1 MRRKRI
7 LVYSPGNGED
17 GCAWYRGIGPWSHIG
32 KNFADEVEVRF
43 AHSKIQWG
51 DIRMADCLFMLRP
64 YTAEEVMMARMAKRL
79 KVPVWTDWD
88 DFLFGLT
95 PDNPA
100 KPLYDDTNVTRNMNE
115 ILSLSSVVSVT
126 TKALEAVMDVA
137 MVKNCVNIPNSYDPF
152 FDTVRSTIK
161 RSRSTQ
167 ILYRGSVTHQR
178 DLSLAN
184 KVFFT
189 EESKQACWFFM
200 GLQPWEFDRMKN
212 ATFVPGRGVF
222 EYFEVLGAL
231 SIDIGIVPLASTQFN
246 LCKSNIAAM
255 EIALAG
261 GVPLVPN
268 WPEWRDIPGAAF
280 YSQNQSFEDEFHNLL
295 ALRQDYPSAVAK
307 RAADTIE
314 YFKTERHLDKA
325 NAKRMEIIR
334 SL

>member
-1 MRRKRI
+1 MAKKRI
-7 LVYSPGNGED
+7 LVYVPGSGED
-17 GCAWYRGIGPWSHIG
+17 GCAWYRGVGPWSHLG
-32 KNFADEVEVRF
+32 KDFADEVEVRF
-43 AHSKIQWG
+43 AYSKAQCG

-79 KVPVWTDWD
+79 GVPVWTDWD

-100 KPLYDDTNVTRNMNE
+100 KPLYDDPNVTRNMTE
-115 ILSLSSVVSVT
+115 VLSLSSVVTVT
-126 TKALEAVMDVA
+126 TKALESAMDVLA
-137 MVKNCVNIPNSYDPF
+137 VERCVLVPNSYDPY
-152 FDTVRSTIK
+152 FDKVRQPIK
-161 RSRSTQ
+161 RSKSTQ

-184 KVFFT
+184 KVFLT
-189 EESKQACWFFM
+189 AESKQACWFFV

-212 ATFVPGRGVF
+212 ATFVPGRGAF
-222 EYFEVLGAL
+222 DYFEVLGAL
-231 SIDIGIVPLASTQFN
+231 SVDIGIVPLAPTQFN

-261 GVPLVPN
+261 GVALVPN
-268 WPEWRDIPGAAF
+268 WAEWRDIPGVAF

-295 ALRQDYPSAVAK
+295 ALRQEYPSAVAK

-314 YFKTERHLDKA
+314 YFKTERHLGKA
-325 NAKRMEIIR
+325 NATRMEIIR